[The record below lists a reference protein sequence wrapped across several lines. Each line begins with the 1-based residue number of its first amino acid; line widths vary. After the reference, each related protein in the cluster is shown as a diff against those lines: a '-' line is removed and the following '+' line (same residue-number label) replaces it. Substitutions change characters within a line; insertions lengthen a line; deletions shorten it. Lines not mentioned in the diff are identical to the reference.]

1 MEVRKE
7 EEEEEGE
14 ILVKVFNYSN
24 FCGLNVHMY
33 IFALKKLQATNF
45 FEVFKIAALNK
56 G

>member
-24 FCGLNVHMY
+24 FWGLNVHMY
-33 IFALKKLQATNF
+33 IFALQKLQATNF